1 MPALT
6 GLEEDE
12 EVQLKWALSVKCE
25 GNGNSAAGGY
35 VEDFMDARGDKTFN
49 PDSPEHN
56 YKGECDVKECK
67 TSGELAKCC
76 GHGKDVKDRMKDGK
90 WICARD
96 CFAYNIEECG
106 RIIQVVEDGKLTKG
120 QKWET
125 KAANKAGL
133 IPEDFDAKAS
143 LKTRSN
149 YASKGKHPTFVR
161 IFVPKPADSDNFA
174 GEIKGALRG
183 LKLIK

>member
-6 GLEEDE
+6 GLEDDDDVE
-12 EVQLKWALSVKCE
+12 LKWAISVKCE
-25 GNGNSAAGGY
+25 GNGNSDAAGI
-35 VEDFMDARGDKTFN
+35 VEDLLDGSGQKSFN
-49 PDSPEHN
+49 PDSPENN

-67 TSGELAKCC
+67 TSGELSKCC
-76 GHGKDVKDRMKDGK
+76 GHGKDVKERMKEGK

-96 CFAYNIEECG
+96 CFAYNLNECG
-106 RIIQVVEDGKLTKG
+106 RVIQVVEDGKLTKG

-125 KAANKAGL
+125 KAIGKAGL

-143 LKTRSN
+143 LKTRAN
-149 YASKGKHPTFVR
+149 FASKGKHPTFVR
-161 IFVPKPADSDNFA
+161 IFVPKPVDSDNFA
-174 GEIKGALRG
+174 GEIKAAMRG

>member
-1 MPALT
+1 MSIQSTST
-6 GLEEDE
+6 GMSNLATISGKAP
-12 EVQLKWALSVKCE
+12 LPLINYLGYHFCKWDWV
-25 GNGNSAAGGY
+25 SADLMRERNAN
-35 VEDFMDARGDKTFN
+35 F
-49 PDSPEHN
+49 
-56 YKGECDVKECK
+56 
-67 TSGELAKCC
+67 
-76 GHGKDVKDRMKDGK
+76 
-90 WICARD
+90 
-96 CFAYNIEECG
+96 
-106 RIIQVVEDGKLTKG
+106 TKFDIP

-125 KAANKAGL
+125 KAATKAGL

-143 LKTRSN
+143 LKTRAN